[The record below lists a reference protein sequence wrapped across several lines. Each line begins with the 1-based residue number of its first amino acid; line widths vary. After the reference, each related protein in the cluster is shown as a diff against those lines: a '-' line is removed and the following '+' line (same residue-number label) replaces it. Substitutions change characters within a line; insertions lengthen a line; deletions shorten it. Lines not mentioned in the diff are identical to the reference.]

1 MLQRVLSIKSN
12 STMLTQLS
20 VENYALIDH
29 LEVEFD
35 SHLNI
40 ITGQTGA
47 GKSILLG
54 ALSLLLGARNEGA
67 AIKDSSR
74 NCVVEAQFDIAGLNL
89 EQLFEQLDIDY
100 EPQITI
106 RRVITPAGKSR
117 AFVGDQPVQLSTLKS
132 LGEWLIDIHSQHSNL
147 ILASESFRL
156 GALDT
161 IAGATTLREQYNRA
175 YSELGKAREELN
187 RAQSAIAAARKEEEW
202 LRYQV
207 GELKSASLKAGE
219 EEELEA
225 KIATLANAE
234 SITEAYG
241 VLHQALTDE
250 QTGVIMQLIQRA
262 KALKGV
268 AEHYADAQ
276 SASERLNSVIIELQ
290 DLDSTAEEVV
300 EKIEADPELLD
311 KYNNRLELLYSL
323 RRKHRAE
330 NLDELIEIFN
340 RYNAQLENLDQADE
354 NISQLEHQVEHC
366 QKRAMELATAIFKA
380 HKAAAPAFEKGV
392 ESILH
397 KVGMANAKFT
407 IDFQTIDLCAT
418 GTERIEFLFSA
429 NEGLT
434 PRPIEKI
441 ASGGEMSRVMLAL
454 KSIIS
459 RSLALPT
466 IIFDEID
473 TGVSGSVANAVGEV
487 IAELSA
493 SMQVIDITHLPQ
505 VASKGNRHYLVYKS
519 ESTTNMRQLTD
530 EERVAE
536 IANMLSGENVTEAA
550 IAQAKILLGR

>member
-1 MLQRVLSIKSN
+1 MLR
-12 STMLTQLS
+12 TLS

-54 ALSLLLGARNEGA
+54 ALSLLLGARNEGS
-67 AIKDSSR
+67 AIKENTR
-74 NCVVEAQFDIAGLNL
+74 NCVVEASFDIDGLNL
-89 EQLFEQLDIDY
+89 EQLFEQLELDY

-106 RRVITPAGKSR
+106 RRIITPAGKSR
-117 AFVGDQPVQLSTLKS
+117 AFVGDIPVQLSVLKT
-132 LGEWLIDIHSQHSNL
+132 LGEYLIDIHSQHSNL

-156 GALDT
+156 EALDT
-161 IAGATTLREQYNRA
+161 IAGCTALRAEYNNAFAELHKAQHALAEAEQTI
-175 YSELGKAREELN
+175 S
-187 RAQSAIAAARKEEEW
+187 SARKEEEW

-207 GELKSASLKAGE
+207 
-219 EEELEA
+219 EELRSAAIKPNEEA
-225 KIATLANAE
+225 ELEVKIATLANAE

-241 VLHQALTDE
+241 TLHQSLTDE
-250 QTGVIMQLIQRA
+250 QTGVVMQLVARA
-262 KALKGV
+262 KALK
-268 AEHYADAQ
+268 AITESYPEAQ
-276 SASERLNSVIIELQ
+276 QAAERLASVVIELQ
-290 DLDSTAEEVV
+290 DLDGTAEQVMEH
-300 EKIEADPELLD
+300 IEADPELLD

-323 RRKHRAE
+323 RRKHHAE
-330 NLDELIEIFN
+330 SIEELIDIYKNYSE
-340 RYNAQLENLDQADE
+340 QLESIDRADE
-354 NISQLEHQVEHC
+354 NIAELQRAVEAATE
-366 QKRAMELATAIFKA
+366 RATALATSLFEA
-380 HKAAAPAFEKGV
+380 HKAAAPAFERGV

-397 KVGMANAKFT
+397 KVGMESAKFSVGFQST
-407 IDFQTIDLCAT
+407 PLTASGTEKIDF
-418 GTERIEFLFSA
+418 LFTA
-429 NEGLT
+429 NEGHSA
-434 PRPIEKI
+434 RAIEKI

-493 SMQVIDITHLPQ
+493 TMQVIDITHLPQ
-505 VASKGNRHYLVYKS
+505 IASKGDRHYLVYKS

-530 EERVAE
+530 SERVTE
-536 IANMLSGENVTEAA
+536 IAKMLSGENITDAA
-550 IAQAKILLGR
+550 IEQAQILLGK

>member
-1 MLQRVLSIKSN
+1 MLR
-12 STMLTQLS
+12 TLS

-67 AIKDSSR
+67 AIKDNSR
-74 NCVVEAQFDIAGLNL
+74 NCVVEALFDIDGLNL
-89 EQLFEQLDIDY
+89 EQLFEQLDLDY

-106 RRVITPAGKSR
+106 RRIITPAGKSR
-117 AFVGDQPVQLSTLKS
+117 AFVGDMPVQLSALKT
-132 LGEWLIDIHSQHSNL
+132 LGEYLIDIHSQHSNL

-156 GALDT
+156 DALDT
-161 IAGATTLREQYNRA
+161 IAGCTEQRKQYNEA
-175 YSELGKAREELN
+175 YAALMQ
-187 RAQSAIAAARKEEEW
+187 AQSALAEAQKNIATARKEEEW

-207 GELKSASLKAGE
+207 DELRSAAIKPNE
-219 EEELEA
+219 EAELEA

-241 VLHQALTDE
+241 TLHQSLTDE
-250 QTGVIMQLIQRA
+250 QTGVVMQLIQRA
-262 KALKGV
+262 KALKAV
-268 AEHYADAQ
+268 SEHYAEAQ
-276 SASERLNSVIIELQ
+276 QAAERLNSVIIELQ
-290 DLDSTAEEVV
+290 DLDSSAELVI
-300 EKIEADPELLD
+300 EKIESDPELLD
-311 KYNNRLELLYSL
+311 KYNNRLELLYNL

-330 NLDELIEIFN
+330 SIDELIEI
-340 RYNAQLENLDQADE
+340 YNNYARQLASIDAADE
-354 NISQLEHQVEHC
+354 NIAELQSAVEAAAA
-366 QKRAMELATAIFKA
+366 KASELATSIYDA
-380 HKAAAPAFEKGV
+380 HKAAAPAFESAV

-397 KVGMANAKFT
+397 KVGMESAKFKIGFESIPLSACGT
-407 IDFQTIDLCAT
+407 EKIDF
-418 GTERIEFLFSA
+418 LFTA

-434 PRPIEKI
+434 PRAVEKI

-454 KSIIS
+454 KGIIS

-493 SMQVIDITHLPQ
+493 TMQVIDITHLPQ
-505 VASKGNRHYLVYKS
+505 IASKGDRHYLVYKS
-519 ESTTNMRQLTD
+519 DSTTNMRQLTD
-530 EERVAE
+530 SERITE
-536 IANMLSGENVTEAA
+536 IAKMLSGENITDAA
-550 IAQAKILLGR
+550 IKQAQILLGK

>member
-1 MLQRVLSIKSN
+1 
-12 STMLTQLS
+12 MLTHLS
-20 VENYALIDH
+20 VDNYALIEH

-35 SHLNI
+35 AHLNI

-67 AIKDSSR
+67 AIKDNSR
-74 NCVVEAQFDIAGLNL
+74 NCVVEAQFDISGLNL
-89 EQLFEQLDIDY
+89 GQLFEELDIDY
-100 EPQITI
+100 EPQIAI
-106 RRVITPAGKSR
+106 RRIITPAGKSR

-132 LGEWLIDIHSQHSNL
+132 LGEYLIDIHSQHSNL

-161 IAGATTLREQYNRA
+161 IAGATALREQYNAA
-175 YSELGKAREELN
+175 YSELGKAQQALS
-187 RAQSAIAAARKEEEW
+187 SAKAAITSARKEEEW

-207 GELKSASLKAGE
+207 DELRSAALKAGE
-219 EEELEA
+219 EEELES

-234 SITEAYG
+234 SITEAFG
-241 VLHQALTDE
+241 LLHQSLTDE
-250 QTGVIMQLIQRA
+250 QTGVIMQLIQRT
-262 KALKGV
+262 KALK
-268 AEHYADAQ
+268 AISEHYVDAD
-276 SASERLNSVIIELQ
+276 SAAERLTSVVIELQ
-290 DLDSTAEEVV
+290 DLDSTAEEVI

-311 KYNNRLELLYSL
+311 KYNNRLELLYNL

-330 NLDELIEIFN
+330 SLNELIDIYN
-340 RYNAQLENLDQADE
+340 RYAQQLESIDRADE
-354 NISQLEHQVEHC
+354 NIAELEAAVDAC
-366 QKRAMELATAIFKA
+366 RKRAQDIAEAIYSA
-380 HKAAAPAFEKGV
+380 HKSAAPAFEQGV

-397 KVGMANAKFT
+397 KVGMANAQFT
-407 IDFQTIDLCAT
+407 IDFQRVELCPI
-418 GTERIEFLFSA
+418 GSEHIEFLFSA
-429 NEGLT
+429 NEGMT
-434 PRPIEKI
+434 VRPIEKI

-493 SMQVIDITHLPQ
+493 TMQVIDITHLPQ

-530 EERVAE
+530 EERVTE
-536 IANMLSGENVTEAA
+536 IANMLSGENITDAA

>member
-1 MLQRVLSIKSN
+1 MLR
-12 STMLTQLS
+12 TLS

-67 AIKDSSR
+67 AIKDNSR
-74 NCVVEAQFDIAGLNL
+74 NCVVEALFDIDGLNL
-89 EQLFEQLDIDY
+89 EQLFEQLDLDY

-106 RRVITPAGKSR
+106 RRIITPAGKSR
-117 AFVGDQPVQLSTLKS
+117 AFVGDMPVQLSVLKT
-132 LGEWLIDIHSQHSNL
+132 LGEYLIDIHSQHSNL

-156 GALDT
+156 DALDT
-161 IAGATTLREQYNRA
+161 IADCTEQRKQYNEA
-175 YSELGKAREELN
+175 YAALMQ
-187 RAQSAIAAARKEEEW
+187 AQSALAEAQKNIATARKEEEW

-207 GELKSASLKAGE
+207 DELRSAAIKPNE
-219 EEELEA
+219 EAELEA

-241 VLHQALTDE
+241 TLHQSLTDE
-250 QTGVIMQLIQRA
+250 QTGVVMQLIQRA
-262 KALKGV
+262 KALKAV
-268 AEHYADAQ
+268 SEHYAEAQ
-276 SASERLNSVIIELQ
+276 QAAERLNSVIIELQ
-290 DLDSTAEEVV
+290 DLDSSAELVI
-300 EKIEADPELLD
+300 EKIESDPELLD
-311 KYNNRLELLYSL
+311 KYNNRLELLYNL

-330 NLDELIEIFN
+330 SIDELIEI
-340 RYNAQLENLDQADE
+340 YNNYARQLASIDAADE
-354 NISQLEHQVEHC
+354 NIAELQSAVEAAVA
-366 QKRAMELATAIFKA
+366 KASELATSIYDA
-380 HKAAAPAFEKGV
+380 HKAAAPAFESAV

-397 KVGMANAKFT
+397 KVGMESAKFKIGFESIPLSACGT
-407 IDFQTIDLCAT
+407 EKIDF
-418 GTERIEFLFSA
+418 LFTA

-434 PRPIEKI
+434 PRAVEKI

-454 KSIIS
+454 KGIIS

-493 SMQVIDITHLPQ
+493 TMQVIDITHLPQ
-505 VASKGNRHYLVYKS
+505 IASKGDRHYLVYKS
-519 ESTTNMRQLTD
+519 DSTTNMRQLSD
-530 EERVAE
+530 NERITE
-536 IANMLSGENVTEAA
+536 IAKMLSGENITDAA
-550 IAQAKILLGR
+550 IKQAQILLGK

>member
-1 MLQRVLSIKSN
+1 
-12 STMLTQLS
+12 MLTHLS
-20 VENYALIDH
+20 VDNYALIEH

-35 SHLNI
+35 AHLNI

-67 AIKDSSR
+67 AIKDNSR
-74 NCVVEAQFDIAGLNL
+74 NCVVEAQFDISGLNL
-89 EQLFEQLDIDY
+89 GQLFEELDIDY
-100 EPQITI
+100 EPQIAI
-106 RRVITPAGKSR
+106 RRIITPAGKSR

-132 LGEWLIDIHSQHSNL
+132 LGEYLIDIHSQHSNL

-161 IAGATTLREQYNRA
+161 IAGATALREQYNAA
-175 YSELGKAREELN
+175 YSELGKAQQALS
-187 RAQSAIAAARKEEEW
+187 SAKAAITSARKEEEW

-207 GELKSASLKAGE
+207 DELRSAALKAGE
-219 EEELEA
+219 EEELES

-234 SITEAYG
+234 SITEAFG
-241 VLHQALTDE
+241 LLHQSLTDE
-250 QTGVIMQLIQRA
+250 QTGVIMQLIQRT
-262 KALKGV
+262 KALK
-268 AEHYADAQ
+268 AISEHYVDAD
-276 SASERLNSVIIELQ
+276 SAAERLTSVVIELQ
-290 DLDSTAEEVV
+290 DLDSTAEEVI

-311 KYNNRLELLYSL
+311 KYNNRLELLYNL

-330 NLDELIEIFN
+330 SLDELIEIYN
-340 RYNAQLENLDQADE
+340 RYAQQLESIDRADE
-354 NISQLEHQVEHC
+354 NIAELEAAVDAC
-366 QKRAMELATAIFKA
+366 RKRAQDIAEAIYSA
-380 HKAAAPAFEKGV
+380 HKSAAPAFEQGV

-397 KVGMANAKFT
+397 KVGMASARFT
-407 IDFQTIDLCAT
+407 IDFQRVELCPI
-418 GTERIEFLFSA
+418 GSERIEFLFSA
-429 NEGLT
+429 NEGMT
-434 PRPIEKI
+434 VRPIEKI

-493 SMQVIDITHLPQ
+493 TMQVIDITHLPQ

-530 EERVAE
+530 EERVTE
-536 IANMLSGENVTEAA
+536 IANMLSGENITDAA

>member
-147 ILASESFRL
+147 ILASDSFRL

-330 NLDELIEIFN
+330 SLDELIEIFN

-397 KVGMANAKFT
+397 KVGMANVKFT

>member
-330 NLDELIEIFN
+330 SLDELIEIFN
-340 RYNAQLENLDQADE
+340 RYNSQLENLDQADE

-380 HKAAAPAFEKGV
+380 HKAAAPAFENGV

-397 KVGMANAKFT
+397 KVGMANAKFM

>member
-1 MLQRVLSIKSN
+1 MLR
-12 STMLTQLS
+12 TLS

-67 AIKDSSR
+67 AIKDNSR
-74 NCVVEAQFDIAGLNL
+74 NCVVEALFDIDGLNL
-89 EQLFEQLDIDY
+89 EQLFEQLDLDY

-106 RRVITPAGKSR
+106 RRIITPAGKSR
-117 AFVGDQPVQLSTLKS
+117 AFVGDMPVQLSVLKT
-132 LGEWLIDIHSQHSNL
+132 LGEYLIDIHSQHSNL

-156 GALDT
+156 DALDT
-161 IAGATTLREQYNRA
+161 IAGCTEQRKQYNEA
-175 YSELGKAREELN
+175 YAALMQ
-187 RAQSAIAAARKEEEW
+187 AQSALAEAQKNIATARKEEEW

-207 GELKSASLKAGE
+207 DELRSAAIKPNE
-219 EEELEA
+219 EAELEA

-241 VLHQALTDE
+241 TLHQSLTDE
-250 QTGVIMQLIQRA
+250 QTGVVMQLIQRA
-262 KALKGV
+262 KALKAV
-268 AEHYADAQ
+268 SEHYAEAQ
-276 SASERLNSVIIELQ
+276 QAAERLNSVIIELQ
-290 DLDSTAEEVV
+290 DLDSSAELVI
-300 EKIEADPELLD
+300 EKIESDPELLD
-311 KYNNRLELLYSL
+311 KYNNRLELLYNL

-330 NLDELIEIFN
+330 SIDELIEI
-340 RYNAQLENLDQADE
+340 YNNYARQLASIDAADE
-354 NISQLEHQVEHC
+354 NIAELQSAVEAAAA
-366 QKRAMELATAIFKA
+366 KASELATSIYDA
-380 HKAAAPAFEKGV
+380 HKAAAPAFESAV

-397 KVGMANAKFT
+397 KVGMESAKFKIGFENIPLSACGT
-407 IDFQTIDLCAT
+407 EKIDF
-418 GTERIEFLFSA
+418 LFTA

-434 PRPIEKI
+434 PRAVEKI

-454 KSIIS
+454 KGIIS

-493 SMQVIDITHLPQ
+493 TMQVIDITHLPQ
-505 VASKGNRHYLVYKS
+505 IASKGDRHYLVYKS
-519 ESTTNMRQLTD
+519 DSTTNMRQLTD
-530 EERVAE
+530 SERITE
-536 IANMLSGENVTEAA
+536 IAKMLSGENITDAA
-550 IAQAKILLGR
+550 IKQAQILLGK

>member
-1 MLQRVLSIKSN
+1 
-12 STMLTQLS
+12 MLTHLS
-20 VENYALIDH
+20 VDNYALIEH

-35 SHLNI
+35 AHLNI

-67 AIKDSSR
+67 AIKDNSR
-74 NCVVEAQFDIAGLNL
+74 NCVVEAQFDISGLNL
-89 EQLFEQLDIDY
+89 EQLFEELDIDY
-100 EPQITI
+100 EPQIAI
-106 RRVITPAGKSR
+106 RRIITPAGKSR

-132 LGEWLIDIHSQHSNL
+132 LGEYLIDIHSQHSNL

-161 IAGATTLREQYNRA
+161 IAGATALREQYNAA
-175 YSELGKAREELN
+175 YSELGKAQQALS
-187 RAQSAIAAARKEEEW
+187 SAKAAITSARKEEEW

-207 GELKSASLKAGE
+207 DELRSAALKAGE
-219 EEELEA
+219 EEELES

-234 SITEAYG
+234 SITEAFG
-241 VLHQALTDE
+241 LLHQSLTDE
-250 QTGVIMQLIQRA
+250 QTGVIMQLIQRT
-262 KALKGV
+262 KALK
-268 AEHYADAQ
+268 AISEHYVDAD
-276 SASERLNSVIIELQ
+276 SAAERLTSVVIELQ
-290 DLDSTAEEVV
+290 DLDSTAEEVI

-311 KYNNRLELLYSL
+311 KYNNRLELLYNL

-330 NLDELIEIFN
+330 SLNELIEIYN
-340 RYNAQLENLDQADE
+340 RYAQQLESIDRADE
-354 NISQLEHQVEHC
+354 NIAELEAAVDAC
-366 QKRAMELATAIFKA
+366 RKRAQDIAEAIYSA
-380 HKAAAPAFEKGV
+380 HKSAAPAFEQGV

-397 KVGMANAKFT
+397 KVGMANAQFT
-407 IDFQTIDLCAT
+407 IDFQRVELCPT
-418 GTERIEFLFSA
+418 GSEHIEFLFSA
-429 NEGLT
+429 NEGMT
-434 PRPIEKI
+434 VRPIEKI

-493 SMQVIDITHLPQ
+493 TMQVIDITHLPQ

-530 EERVAE
+530 EERVTE
-536 IANMLSGENVTEAA
+536 IANMLSGENITDAA

>member
-1 MLQRVLSIKSN
+1 
-12 STMLTQLS
+12 MLTHLS
-20 VENYALIDH
+20 VDNYALIEH

-35 SHLNI
+35 AHLNI

-67 AIKDSSR
+67 AIKDNSR
-74 NCVVEAQFDIAGLNL
+74 NCVVEAQFDISGLNL
-89 EQLFEQLDIDY
+89 EQLFEELDIDY
-100 EPQITI
+100 EPQIAI
-106 RRVITPAGKSR
+106 RRIITPAGKSR

-132 LGEWLIDIHSQHSNL
+132 LGEYLIDIHSQHSNL

-161 IAGATTLREQYNRA
+161 IAGATALREQYNAA
-175 YSELGKAREELN
+175 YSELGKAQQALSS
-187 RAQSAIAAARKEEEW
+187 AKAAIASARKEEEW

-207 GELKSASLKAGE
+207 DELRSAALKAGE
-219 EEELEA
+219 EEELES

-234 SITEAYG
+234 SITEAFG
-241 VLHQALTDE
+241 LLHQSLTDE
-250 QTGVIMQLIQRA
+250 QTGVIMQLIQRT
-262 KALKGV
+262 KALK
-268 AEHYADAQ
+268 AISEHYVDAD
-276 SASERLNSVIIELQ
+276 SAAERLTSVVIELQ
-290 DLDSTAEEVV
+290 DLDSTAEEVI

-311 KYNNRLELLYSL
+311 KYNNRLELLYNL

-330 NLDELIEIFN
+330 SLDELIEIYN
-340 RYNAQLENLDQADE
+340 RYAQQLESIDRADE
-354 NISQLEHQVEHC
+354 NIAELEAAVDAC
-366 QKRAMELATAIFKA
+366 RKRAQDIAEAIYSA
-380 HKAAAPAFEKGV
+380 HKSAAPAFEQGV

-397 KVGMANAKFT
+397 KVGMASARFT
-407 IDFQTIDLCAT
+407 IDFQRVELCPI
-418 GTERIEFLFSA
+418 GSEHIEFLFSA
-429 NEGLT
+429 NEGMAV
-434 PRPIEKI
+434 RPIEKI

-493 SMQVIDITHLPQ
+493 TMQVIDITHLPQ

-530 EERVAE
+530 EERVTE
-536 IANMLSGENVTEAA
+536 IANMLSGENITDAA

>member
-1 MLQRVLSIKSN
+1 
-12 STMLTQLS
+12 MLTHLS

-67 AIKDSSR
+67 AIKDNSR
-74 NCVVEAQFDIAGLNL
+74 NCVVEAQFDISGLNL
-89 EQLFEQLDIDY
+89 EQLFEQFDIDY
-100 EPQITI
+100 ESQITI

-117 AFVGDQPVQLSTLKS
+117 AFIADQPVQLSTLKS
-132 LGEWLIDIHSQHSNL
+132 IGEYLIDIHSQHSNL

-156 GALDT
+156 DALDT
-161 IAGATTLREQYNRA
+161 IAGATALREQYNAA
-175 YSELGKAREELN
+175 YSELGKAQQALS
-187 RAQSAIAAARKEEEW
+187 SAKATIASARKEEEW

-207 GELKSASLKAGE
+207 DELRSASLKAGE
-219 EEELEA
+219 EEELEG
-225 KIATLANAE
+225 KISTLANAE
-234 SITEAYG
+234 SITEAFG
-241 VLHQALTDE
+241 LLHQALTDE
-250 QTGVIMQLIQRA
+250 QTGVIMQLVQRA

-268 AEHYADAQ
+268 AEHYADAE
-276 SASERLNSVIIELQ
+276 SAAERLTSVVIELQ
-290 DLDSTAEEVV
+290 DLDSTAEGVV

-311 KYNNRLELLYSL
+311 KYNNRLELLYNL

-330 NLDELIEIFN
+330 SLDELIDIYN
-340 RYNAQLENLDQADE
+340 RYSKQLESIDRADE
-354 NISQLEHQVEHC
+354 NIAELEAAVAAC
-366 QKRAMELATAIFKA
+366 QKRASEVAEAIYNA
-380 HKAAAPAFEKGV
+380 HKAAAPAFEQGV

-397 KVGMANAKFT
+397 KVGMANSRFT
-407 IDFQTIDLCAT
+407 IDFQRVELCPT
-418 GTERIEFLFSA
+418 GSEQISFLFSA
-429 NEGLT
+429 NEGVT
-434 PRPIEKI
+434 VRPIEKI

-473 TGVSGSVANAVGEV
+473 TGISGSVANAVGEV

-493 SMQVIDITHLPQ
+493 TMQVIDITHLPQ

-530 EERVAE
+530 DERVTE
-536 IANMLSGENVTEAA
+536 IANMLSGENITEAA

>member
-1 MLQRVLSIKSN
+1 
-12 STMLTQLS
+12 MLTHLS
-20 VENYALIDH
+20 VDNYALIEH

-35 SHLNI
+35 AHLNI

-67 AIKDSSR
+67 AIKDNSR
-74 NCVVEAQFDIAGLNL
+74 NCVVEAQFDISGLNL
-89 EQLFEQLDIDY
+89 EQLFEELDIDY
-100 EPQITI
+100 EPQIAI
-106 RRVITPAGKSR
+106 RRIITPAGKSR

-132 LGEWLIDIHSQHSNL
+132 LGEYLIDIHSQHSNL

-161 IAGATTLREQYNRA
+161 IASATALREQYNAA
-175 YSELGKAREELN
+175 YSELGKAQQELSS
-187 RAQSAIAAARKEEEW
+187 AKAAIASARKEEEW

-207 GELKSASLKAGE
+207 DELRSAALKAGE
-219 EEELEA
+219 EEELES

-234 SITEAYG
+234 SITEAFG
-241 VLHQALTDE
+241 LLHQSLTDE

-262 KALKGV
+262 KALKAISQHYSD
-268 AEHYADAQ
+268 AESTA
-276 SASERLNSVIIELQ
+276 ERLTSAVIELQ
-290 DLDSTAEEVV
+290 DLDSTAEEVI

-311 KYNNRLELLYSL
+311 KYNNRLELLYNL

-330 NLDELIEIFN
+330 SLDELIDIYN
-340 RYNAQLENLDQADE
+340 RYAQQLESIDRADE
-354 NISQLEHQVEHC
+354 NIAELEAAVDVC
-366 QKRAMELATAIFKA
+366 QKRAQDIAEAIYSA
-380 HKAAAPAFEKGV
+380 HKSAAPAFEQGV

-397 KVGMANAKFT
+397 KVGMASARFT
-407 IDFQTIDLCAT
+407 IDFQRVELCPT
-418 GTERIEFLFSA
+418 GSEHIEFLFSA
-429 NEGLT
+429 NEGMT
-434 PRPIEKI
+434 VRPIEKI

-493 SMQVIDITHLPQ
+493 TMQVIDITHLPQ

-530 EERVAE
+530 EERVTE
-536 IANMLSGENVTEAA
+536 IANMLSGENITDAA
-550 IAQAKILLGR
+550 IAQAKILLDR

>member
-1 MLQRVLSIKSN
+1 
-12 STMLTQLS
+12 MLTHLS
-20 VENYALIDH
+20 VDNYALIEH

-67 AIKDSSR
+67 AIKDNSR
-74 NCVVEAQFDIAGLNL
+74 NCVVEAQFDISGLNL
-89 EQLFEQLDIDY
+89 EQLFEELDIDY
-100 EPQITI
+100 EPQIAI
-106 RRVITPAGKSR
+106 RRIITPAGKSR

-132 LGEWLIDIHSQHSNL
+132 LGEYLIDIHSQHSNL

-161 IAGATTLREQYNRA
+161 IAGATALREQYNAA
-175 YSELGKAREELN
+175 YSELGKAQQALSS
-187 RAQSAIAAARKEEEW
+187 AKAAIASARKEEEW

-207 GELKSASLKAGE
+207 DELRSAALKAGE
-219 EEELEA
+219 EEELES

-234 SITEAYG
+234 SITEAFG
-241 VLHQALTDE
+241 LLHQSLTDE
-250 QTGVIMQLIQRA
+250 QTGVIMQLIQRT
-262 KALKGV
+262 KALK
-268 AEHYADAQ
+268 AISEHYVDAD
-276 SASERLNSVIIELQ
+276 SAAERLTSVVIELQ
-290 DLDSTAEEVV
+290 DLDSTAEEVI

-311 KYNNRLELLYSL
+311 KYNNRLELLYNL

-330 NLDELIEIFN
+330 SLDELIEIYN
-340 RYNAQLENLDQADE
+340 RYAQQLESIDRADE
-354 NISQLEHQVEHC
+354 NIAELEAAVDAC
-366 QKRAMELATAIFKA
+366 RKRAQDIAEAIYSA
-380 HKAAAPAFEKGV
+380 HKSAAPAFEQGV

-397 KVGMANAKFT
+397 KVGMASARFT
-407 IDFQTIDLCAT
+407 IDFQRVELCPT
-418 GTERIEFLFSA
+418 GSERIEFLFSA
-429 NEGLT
+429 NEGMT
-434 PRPIEKI
+434 VRPIEKI

-493 SMQVIDITHLPQ
+493 TMQVIDITHLPQ

-530 EERVAE
+530 EERVTE
-536 IANMLSGENVTEAA
+536 IANMLSGENITDAA